1 MEYTQEEK
9 KAIENLKEE
18 VEYYKEKYFISK
30 DDKEYNDK
38 IFYSIR
44 ISVKDSETLLNLL
57 EKQQK
62 EIERLEKTIDEN
74 IVIEPDETGCHEEL
88 NIHIKDFIPKEVIR
102 NKIKELE
109 NQKISIKVGFEKIFE
124 TKMNNAKIIDTLRE
138 LLRGE

>member
-1 MEYTQEEK
+1 MEYTEEVK
-9 KAIENLKEE
+9 KAIKAIK
-18 VEYYKEKYFISK
+18 YKLDN
-30 DDKEYNDK
+30 DDNSW
-38 IFYSIR
+38 FYQNEI
-44 ISVKDSETLLNLL
+44 ETIIDLL

>member
-9 KAIENLKEE
+9 KAIENLNEILTHKNDVDIVYGYNIERP
-18 VEYYKEKYFISK
+18 YPIGREKIAQLEIIK
-30 DDKEYNDK
+30 
-38 IFYSIR
+38 
-44 ISVKDSETLLNLL
+44 NLL
-57 EKQQK
+57 EKQQN

-102 NKIKELE
+102 EKIKELE

-124 TKMNNAKIIDTLRE
+124 TKMDNAKIIDTLRE

>member
-1 MEYTQEEK
+1 MKLIEEEK
-9 KAIENLKEE
+9 QAIKECE
-18 VEYYKEKYFISK
+18 SLIKKEYYGDMYFY
-30 DDKEYNDK
+30 ERR
-38 IFYSIR
+38 SIQ
-44 ISVKDSETLLNLL
+44 IVLNLL
-57 EKQQK
+57 EKQKKQ
-62 EIERLEKTIDEN
+62 IERLEKTIDKN

-124 TKMNNAKIIDTLRE
+124 TKMDNAKIIDTLRE